1 MVFSGRITPEYN
13 GNDKPARTAREEG
26 LEDPGVPEVLKHLA
40 LHLIPEKRSDELAA
54 LVREG
59 SLDPLMICEARP
71 LLSPLSQVM
80 GMPREEADR
89 WLKIMLG
96 DDPEKW
102 ASAQC
107 PCYGFRNGRFS
118 TDPDYKDSYYNMT
131 LETPALLAV
140 LAARTETPVVDIA
153 QISPAALALP
163 AADRYGNATDQP
175 LLHQMLQTKEFSIA
189 TFDKLEKITGG
200 TDFLFIKNARG
211 ETLFHRLASAPSFQE
226 DLARLDAVSWMLQRR
241 PGLVNEPDRF
251 GWTPLDRLLS
261 QSQGKVDTSMG
272 RLLIVSGAR
281 LEKQMATQFNLAAAL
296 EERSGARLDK
306 PGPRKTS
313 VISKNL

>member
-1 MVFSGRITPEYN
+1 MAYSGRSSPDDS
-13 GNDKPARTAREEG
+13 DKPPRSAREEG
-26 LEDPGVPEVLKHLA
+26 LEDPAVPEVLKHLA
-40 LHLIPEKRSDELAA
+40 THLIPESRPYELAA
-54 LVREG
+54 LIREG

-71 LLSPLSQVM
+71 LLSPVSQVM

-89 WLKIMLG
+89 WLKILLG
-96 DDPEKW
+96 DDPGKW
-102 ASAQC
+102 ASAKC

-118 TDPDYKDSYYNMT
+118 TDPDYKDSYYGTT
-131 LETPALLAV
+131 LETPSLLAV

-153 QISPAALALP
+153 QVAPAALALP
-163 AADRYGNATDQP
+163 TADRYGNVTDQP

-200 TDFLFIKNARG
+200 SGFLSIKNARG
-211 ETLFHRLASAPSFQE
+211 ETLFHRIASTPSFQE
-226 DLARLDAVSWMLQRR
+226 DIVRLDAISWMLQRK
-241 PGLVNEPDRF
+241 PELVNEPDRF

-281 LEKQMATQFNLAAAL
+281 LEKQMTPQFNLASAL
-296 EERSGARLDK
+296 EEHSGSRLDK
-306 PGPRKTS
+306 PAPRKPGGLP
-313 VISKNL
+313 KNL